1 MSEMPHQIPPVVLP
15 EDVPKVLP
23 EPKFQLGEWVRWFQV
38 PNGDFGQVIGI
49 IYTDEASC
57 QATGLHYLV
66 LLDDQSPS
74 RSIVSCDFAFED
86 DLQHLSTSQPGLAR
100 KNHV

>member
-1 MSEMPHQIPPVVLP
+1 VSEMPHQMPPVVWP
-15 EDVPKVLP
+15 EVVPKALP
-23 EPKFQLGEWVRWFQV
+23 QPKFQLGEWVRWFQV
-38 PNGDFGQVIGI
+38 PNGDFGRVIGI
-49 IYTDEASC
+49 IYTHEASC

-86 DLQHLSTSQPGLAR
+86 DLQHC
-100 KNHV
+100 